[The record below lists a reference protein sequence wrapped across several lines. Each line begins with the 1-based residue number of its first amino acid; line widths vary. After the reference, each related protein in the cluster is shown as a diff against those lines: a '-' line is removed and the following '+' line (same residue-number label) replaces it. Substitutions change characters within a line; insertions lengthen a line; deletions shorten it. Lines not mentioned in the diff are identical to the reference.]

1 MAQSV
6 GWLVPINSHRHSPP
20 PRTGLTRFDDF
31 DSIEQSI

>member
-6 GWLVPINSHRHSPP
+6 GWLVPINSPCHSPP